1 MTLFQLMQ
9 FYYLVSGSAR
19 LTDRAERTALLM
31 NRFFLCELDEQLER
45 TIEQQTTML
54 SLDNFSVETY
64 GMYRIDYTLMY
75 SAVSTITCTLIVM
88 IQFQLTE

>member
-45 TIEQQTTML
+45 TRRNVRNVSHRLHPDVLGRFYNHMHA
-54 SLDNFSVETY
+54 
-64 GMYRIDYTLMY
+64 YRYDTI
-75 SAVSTITCTLIVM
+75 STH
-88 IQFQLTE
+88 